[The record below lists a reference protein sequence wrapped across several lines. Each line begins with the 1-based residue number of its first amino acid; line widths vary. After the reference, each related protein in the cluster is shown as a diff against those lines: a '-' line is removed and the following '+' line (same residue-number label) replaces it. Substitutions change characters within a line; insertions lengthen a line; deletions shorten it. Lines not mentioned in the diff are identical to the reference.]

1 MDHKSIVTNYL
12 SDVLRSFRSYKRMAE
27 RAIEQ
32 LDDNEFYRVIDP
44 ESNSVAVIVKHIAGN
59 LNSRWRD
66 FLTSDGEKPD
76 RFRDTEFEVLQ
87 NDTRESLMNFWE
99 SGWQTLFNAVEPLTE
114 DDLARTVT
122 IRGEPHTVVEA
133 LNRQLTHYTYHIGQ
147 IVLLAKHLRSSKWQ
161 TLSVPRN
168 RSEEFNRFLEEK
180 RLSRRP
186 QTAPTET
193 PFEFTSTV
201 GPSDESEQS

>member
-1 MDHKSIVTNYL
+1 
-12 SDVLRSFRSYKRMAE
+12 MAE

-32 LDDNEFYRVIDP
+32 LDDNEFFRVIDP

-76 RFRDTEFEVLQ
+76 RFRDTEFEILQ

-180 RLSRRP
+180 RLSRCP
-186 QTAPTET
+186 QTAPTEA
-193 PFEFTSTV
+193 PFEFTSTD
-201 GPSDESEQS
+201 GPREES